1 MTYYEIY
8 SACQSVEE
16 IKEKA
21 KQDAKEAI
29 YLLGNN
35 PDRIKAIEEAMNK
48 AISEKAESEVA
59 E

>member
-21 KQDAKEAI
+21 KQDVKEAI

-48 AISEKAESEVA
+48 AISEKAEGGE
-59 E
+59 

>member
-48 AISEKAESEVA
+48 AISEKAESE

>member
-21 KQDAKEAI
+21 KQDVKEAI

-48 AISEKAESEVA
+48 AISEKAESEDI
-59 E
+59 